1 MVNYTGHAY
10 LIECLSNLH
19 VGSSGDNYGV
29 IDKQVQRD
37 PITGLPV
44 IHASGLKGALR
55 EYFTICTPLA
65 DAKDKLTEI
74 FGSDKGEKDKE
85 QKDKMQQGAYRFF
98 EANLLS
104 LPVRA
109 TDNGIFYRATSTGIV
124 NAFNDTRQ
132 SFAKQGCTALS
143 IMAGTGQPAQTE
155 FGNAPL
161 SDGSAV
167 LGELLLPLKDDEM
180 KEACKNLPIIA
191 RNSLDNGQSENLWYE
206 EVVPRYSRFYF
217 FVSVPDDNDTLS
229 FMADFNK
236 HIDGHSVQI
245 GANATVGY
253 GHCKITKI
261 N

>member
-55 EYFTICTPLA
+55 EYFENCTNLA
-65 DAKDKLTEI
+65 PDKLTEI
-74 FGSDKGEKDKE
+74 FGSDKGER
-85 QKDKMQQGAYRFF
+85 DKMQQGAYRFF
-98 EANLLS
+98 EANLLT

-109 TDNGIFYRATSTGIV
+109 IDDGIFYRATTAGIIK
-124 NAFNDTRQ
+124 AFNDTLQ
-132 SFAKQGCTALS
+132 SFTQQGCKALS
-143 IMAGTGQPAQTE
+143 MAAGGGKAAQTE

-161 SDGSAV
+161 SADSPI
-167 LGELLLPLKDDEM
+167 LGELLLPLKDTEM
-180 KEACKNLPIIA
+180 KDACKNLPIIA
-191 RNSLDNGQSENLWYE
+191 RNSLENGQSENLWYE

-217 FVSVPDDNDTLS
+217 FVSVPDDTDKLNFDD
-229 FMADFNK
+229 DFNK
-236 HIDGHSVQI
+236 HLNGRAVQI

-261 N
+261 S